1 MLRTYRYLLLGLL
14 LFALGFL
21 LLVCYIRS
29 ERPPRSESLRF
40 VEGGTHAKTYEILS
54 DRTAWR
60 RWM

>member
-1 MLRTYRYLLLGLL
+1 MRRTYRYLLLGLL

-40 VEGGTHAKTYEILS
+40 VEGSIHAETHQVLS
-54 DRTAWR
+54 ARTAWR
-60 RWM
+60 RRL